1 MSNSYPHKLS
11 TGVNS
16 LWDTLKR
23 TLKYC
28 MYLTLSIRS
37 MLASEPLP
45 RIARGLSLV
54 LLAAL
59 FVFGNTTNAIAVN
72 TTKDKDNYK
81 LYAHMK
87 VISAKQYRCLE
98 LLWNNESRWD
108 PRAANPKSSAY
119 GIPQMLRLK
128 VLDPYRQIDLGLK
141 YIAHRY
147 KTPCRAWAFHQ
158 SKGHY

>member
-1 MSNSYPHKLS
+1 MSNSYPQKLS

-23 TLKYC
+23 TLNYC
-28 MYLTLSIRS
+28 MYLTKGLRS
-37 MLASEPLP
+37 MLASEPLR

-128 VLDPYRQIDLGLK
+128 ILDPYRQIDMGLK
-141 YIAHRY
+141 YIAHKHR
-147 KTPCRAWAFHQ
+147 TPCRALAFHQ
-158 SKGHY
+158 SRGWY

>member
-1 MSNSYPHKLS
+1 MNSYPHKLY
-11 TGVNS
+11 TGVNT
-16 LWDTLKR
+16 LWDTLKSKR
-23 TLKYC
+23 NYC

-37 MLASEPLP
+37 MLASEPLR

-108 PRAANPKSSAY
+108 PRAANSKSSAY

-128 VLDPYRQIDLGLK
+128 ILDPYRQIDMGLK
-141 YIAHRY
+141 YISHRY
-147 KTPCRAWAFHQ
+147 QTPCKAWAHHQ
-158 SKGHY
+158 AKGHY

>member
-16 LWDTLKR
+16 LWDTLKSKR
-23 TLKYC
+23 NYC
-28 MYLTLSIRS
+28 MYLTLSVRS
-37 MLASEPLP
+37 MLVGEPLR
-45 RIARGLSLV
+45 RIARKRCLV

-59 FVFGNTTNAIAVN
+59 FVFGNTANATAVN

-98 LLWNNESRWD
+98 LLWNSESRWD
-108 PRAANPKSSAY
+108 PRAANPKSSAF

-141 YIAHRY
+141 YIAHKHR
-147 KTPCRAWAFHQ
+147 TPCRALAFHQ
-158 SKGHY
+158 SRGWY

>member
-1 MSNSYPHKLS
+1 
-11 TGVNS
+11 
-16 LWDTLKR
+16 
-23 TLKYC
+23 
-28 MYLTLSIRS
+28 
-37 MLASEPLP
+37 
-45 RIARGLSLV
+45 V

>member
-1 MSNSYPHKLS
+1 MSYPHKLS
-11 TGVNS
+11 TYVKN
-16 LWDTLKR
+16 LWDTLKSKR
-23 TLKYC
+23 NYC

-37 MLASEPLP
+37 MLASEPLR

-98 LLWNNESRWD
+98 LLWNNESKWD

-128 VLDPYRQIDLGLK
+128 VLDPYRQIDMGLK
-141 YIAHRY
+141 YIAHKHR
-147 KTPCRAWAFHQ
+147 TPCRALAFHQ
-158 SKGHY
+158 SRGWY

>member
-1 MSNSYPHKLS
+1 MSYPHKLY

-16 LWDTLKR
+16 LWDTLKI
-23 TLKYC
+23 TLKIDT
-28 MYLTLSIRS
+28 YLTKGLRS
-37 MLASEPLP
+37 MLASEPLR

-87 VISAKQYRCLE
+87 VVSAKQYRCLE
-98 LLWNNESRWD
+98 LLWNSESKWD

-128 VLDPYRQIDLGLK
+128 ILDPYRQIDMGLK
-141 YIAHRY
+141 YISH
-147 KTPCRAWAFHQ
+147 KHLTPCRAWAFHQ
-158 SKGHY
+158 LRGWY

>member
-1 MSNSYPHKLS
+1 MSNSYPHKLY

-16 LWDTLKR
+16 LWDTLKS
-23 TLKYC
+23 TLILDT
-28 MYLTLSIRS
+28 YLTLSIRS
-37 MLASEPLP
+37 MLASEPLR

-59 FVFGNTTNAIAVN
+59 FVLSNTTNAIAVN

-87 VISAKQYRCLE
+87 VISAKQYRCLD
-98 LLWNNESRWD
+98 LLWNKESRWD

-128 VLDPYRQIDLGLK
+128 ILDPYRQIDMGLK
-141 YIAHRY
+141 YIAHKHR
-147 KTPCRAWAFHQ
+147 TPCRALAFHQ
-158 SKGHY
+158 SRGWY